1 MFFSLPA
8 TGLPYL
14 GQTRRGDLL
23 VRIVV
28 VTPTGLSSEQERL
41 LLEFEALSEGKPLE
55 KVKRAA
61 RKIGKAMGIN

>member
-1 MFFSLPA
+1 M
-8 TGLPYL
+8 
-14 GQTRRGDLL
+14 
-23 VRIVV
+23 RIVV